1 MERKCGPFGEGMRL
15 AKLVILKKGG
25 EPGEIAINP
34 ELVTHVRQTP
44 GQFTDIYFGETRI
57 AVEGTFRQVV
67 EKLTGAGGVGAQSG
81 TAGSRQWISAG
92 GV

>member
-1 MERKCGPFGEGMRL
+1 MRL
-15 AKLVILKKGG
+15 AKLVIMKKGG

-34 ELVTHVRQTP
+34 EMVTYVRQTP
-44 GQFTDIYFGETRI
+44 GQFTDIYFGEVRI

-67 EKLTGAGGVGAQSG
+67 DKLTGAGGSGVQGGNPGA
-81 TAGSRQWISAG
+81 RQWISAG

>member
-1 MERKCGPFGEGMRL
+1 M

-44 GQFTDIYFGETRI
+44 GQFTDIYFGETRV

-67 EKLTGAGGVGAQSG
+67 EKLTGAGGNGVQSG
-81 TAGSRQWISAG
+81 SPGSRQWISAG

>member
-1 MERKCGPFGEGMRL
+1 M
-15 AKLVILKKGG
+15 ATLVIMKKGG

-34 ELVTHVRQTP
+34 EMVTYVRQTP
-44 GQFTDIYFGETRI
+44 GQFTDIYFGEHRI

-67 EKLTGAGGVGAQSG
+67 ERLTGAGGTGSQSG
-81 TAGSRQWISAG
+81 APGNRQWISAG

>member
-1 MERKCGPFGEGMRL
+1 M
-15 AKLVILKKGG
+15 AKLVIMKKGG

-34 ELVTHVRQTP
+34 DMVTHVRQAP
-44 GQFTDIYFGETRI
+44 GQFTDIYFGEVRV

-67 EKLTGAGGVGAQSG
+67 EKLVGAGGTGSETGQG
-81 TAGSRQWISAG
+81 TTRQWISAG

>member
-1 MERKCGPFGEGMRL
+1 ML
-15 AKLVILKKGG
+15 TKLVILKKGG

-34 ELVTHVRQTP
+34 DMVSHVRQTP
-44 GQFTDIYFGETRI
+44 GQFTDIYFGETRV

-67 EKLTGAGGVGAQSG
+67 EKLTGAGGVGVQG
-81 TAGSRQWISAG
+81 GPAGGRQWISAG